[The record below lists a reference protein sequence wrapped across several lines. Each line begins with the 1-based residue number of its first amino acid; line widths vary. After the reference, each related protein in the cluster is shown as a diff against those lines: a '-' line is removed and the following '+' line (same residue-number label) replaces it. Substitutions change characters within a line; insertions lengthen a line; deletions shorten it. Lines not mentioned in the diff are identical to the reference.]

1 MPYDEDCYQRLDDL
15 MNEIKDECEK
25 SRGKRTDEQKGVKM
39 TEKWLDLYVDGRRMN
54 RVIRF
59 LETKFNKEQDVDKLI
74 KLANSI
80 CYLTAQKITIVEKL
94 QDSQTLLQR

>member
-1 MPYDEDCYQRLDDL
+1 MKSK
-15 MNEIKDECEK
+15 MNV
-25 SRGKRTDEQKGVKM
+25 KRVGVNALTNKKGVKM

-80 CYLTAQKITIVEKL
+80 CYLTAQKITIVEKVTGL
-94 QDSQTLLQR
+94 SDFIAKMKKKEGIE